1 MQDVLIVITVV
12 IGGYGFMWYRMG
24 KLTSEVHQHNRILY
38 LILRTLNLNPGII
51 KRKEGEDG
59 EDN

>member
-1 MQDVLIVITVV
+1 MADVLAIIAVV
-12 IGGYGFMWYRMG
+12 LGGYGFMWYRMG

-38 LILRTLNLNPGII
+38 LILRQLNLNPGMI
-51 KRKEGEDG
+51 KRKEGKDG